1 MGDERVR
8 CRRACGAAAKGAGAA
23 KSWLAAAGAATI
35 TESFEKATIAHKKL
49 RSSDSEPPIFIRK
62 LHIKLNACFELFGK
76 IAWSDAREKT
86 SLMHVLDCKDA
97 LGD

>member
-35 TESFEKATIAHKKL
+35 TESFEKATIAHKKTL
-49 RSSDSEPPIFIRK
+49 RSSDSEPPIFSRK
-62 LHIKLNACFELFGK
+62 PHVNLNAG
-76 IAWSDAREKT
+76 
-86 SLMHVLDCKDA
+86 
-97 LGD
+97 LGL

>member
-1 MGDERVR
+1 MGKERVR

-35 TESFEKATIAHKKL
+35 TESFEKAIIAHKKL
-49 RSSDSEPPIFIRK
+49 RSSDSEPPTSFCR
-62 LHIKLNACFELFGK
+62 LHVKLNA
-76 IAWSDAREKT
+76 
-86 SLMHVLDCKDA
+86 VLDCEDA